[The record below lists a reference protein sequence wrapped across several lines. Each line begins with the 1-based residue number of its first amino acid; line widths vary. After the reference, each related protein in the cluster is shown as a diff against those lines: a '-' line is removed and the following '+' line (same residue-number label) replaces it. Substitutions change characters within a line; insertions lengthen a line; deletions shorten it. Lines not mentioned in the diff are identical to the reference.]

1 MKLKKL
7 IMLLLLTALIFYVG
21 FFTGSLEQHG
31 HVREIT
37 LEQYRGMKAGGSQFI
52 LLVGRPSCRYCAIIS
67 SAVLT
72 MDCDALPIYYLSLE
86 QYINTEEYDT
96 IKVELDVTYLPA
108 MKYIEDCTIRYN
120 LNNPLDSGYFEC
132 DGPDRLILYEQMVD
146 KVIAFIDGAAGSG
159 PVIHEIPISEED
171 HITAVPLPE
180 ERQDSHD

>member
-1 MKLKKL
+1 MKLKKI
-7 IMLLLLTALIFYVG
+7 IMLLLITALVFYVG
-21 FFTGSLEQHG
+21 FFTGSFERRG

-37 LEQYRGMKAGGSQFI
+37 LEQYRDMKAGGSQFI

-72 MDCDALPIYYLSLE
+72 MDCYSLPIYYLSLE
-86 QYINTEEYDT
+86 QYVNTEEYDT
-96 IKVELDVTYLPA
+96 IKAELEVTYLPV

-132 DGPDRLILYEQMVD
+132 DGPARLILYEQMVD
-146 KVIAFIDGAAGSG
+146 DINAFIDGAAGDG
-159 PVIHEIPISEED
+159 PVIHETPISED
-171 HITAVPLPE
+171 GHITAVPLPV

>member
-1 MKLKKL
+1 MKLKKI
-7 IMLLLLTALIFYVG
+7 IMLLLMAALIFYAG
-21 FFTGSLEQHG
+21 FFTGSLERRG

-86 QYINTEEYDT
+86 QYVNTEEYET
-96 IKVELDVTYLPA
+96 VKAELEVTYLPA

-120 LNNPLDSGYFEC
+120 LNNPLDPGYFEC
-132 DGPDRLILYEQMVD
+132 DGPDRLILYGQMVD
-146 KVIAFIDGAAGSG
+146 KINRFIDGAAGDG
-159 PVIHEIPISEED
+159 PVTHETPISEES
-171 HITAVPLPE
+171 HITAVPLPG